1 MTIERFHIEFKITL
15 DKLDSSAYSEILE
28 EEIDYYLN
36 EAQERFVK
44 QRYYKNNNYRKGF
57 EEIQKRTD
65 DLKNLVISRYCDIT
79 PVTSYDNDVHRADID
94 LLFDDEEL
102 TIPSSDNYMFYVKAI
117 IGVNK
122 NGCSKFRRPKLI
134 QQDDLATL
142 LDDPFNKPSAFKPV
156 IFFEDGDIFVCVNEE
171 ADVESVFLTFIK
183 RPIQMNLGTYGEP
196 KAECELSE
204 HTHKEIVQIAAQIA
218 IENIESPRIQ
228 TQTINVQQSE

>member
-1 MTIERFHIEFKITL
+1 MTSHTSKLSSRKRLLLFSALTTVILAVAWITYFLASFDLNNYRHQAEERLSSLLSLPVKVGAIEGNPEALQCNINFHLDCAGEEAIAKILKST
-15 DKLDSSAYSEILE
+15 SNWRE
-28 EEIDYYLN
+28 YLN

-117 IGVNK
+117 IVT
-122 NGCSKFRRPKLI
+122 S
-134 QQDDLATL
+134 
-142 LDDPFNKPSAFKPV
+142 
-156 IFFEDGDIFVCVNEE
+156 
-171 ADVESVFLTFIK
+171 
-183 RPIQMNLGTYGEP
+183 
-196 KAECELSE
+196 
-204 HTHKEIVQIAAQIA
+204 
-218 IENIESPRIQ
+218 
-228 TQTINVQQSE
+228 IN